1 MITIKIMD
9 DNCII
14 ITNEKQ
20 EDIVQINGY
29 TLDLT
34 IKELLQFL
42 NDED

>member
-1 MITIKIMD
+1 MITIKIID

-20 EDIVQINGY
+20 EDMVQINGY